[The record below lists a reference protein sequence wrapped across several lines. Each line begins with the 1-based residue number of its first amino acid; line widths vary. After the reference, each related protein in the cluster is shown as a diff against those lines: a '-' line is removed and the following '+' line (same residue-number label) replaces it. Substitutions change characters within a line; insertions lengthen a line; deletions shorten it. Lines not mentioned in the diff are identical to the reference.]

1 MAEDDFT
8 EPEKYDSW
16 YEKYRDIYQKEM
28 AFLQKF
34 LKKDKFIEVGAGT
47 GRFGGELGAFALIEV
62 SEKMIKY
69 ALKKGYEYVRADG
82 QNLPLRKDSVD
93 SALFAFS
100 LPFIKDQQR
109 ALKEAFYVAKKKI
122 VIVDLDPQLSKSY
135 VDGLRSLYKSY
146 DPSFIE
152 NVKTFDKNAKASR
165 LTLQVDSEKVTLIG
179 FVIHK
184 RAKQM

>member
-28 AFLQKF
+28 AFLQR
-34 LKKDKFIEVGAGT
+34 LLEKDKFVEIGAGT
-47 GRFGGELGAFALIEV
+47 GRFGGELGAFALVEV

-82 QNLPLRKDSVD
+82 QNLPFRKDSVD

-109 ALKEAFYVAKKKI
+109 ALKEAFYAAKKKI
-122 VIVDLDPQLSKSY
+122 VIVDLDPELSKNY

-152 NVKTFDKNAKASR
+152 NVKRFDKDAKTSR
-165 LTLQVDSEKVTLIG
+165 LTLQIDSERVTLIG

-184 RAKQM
+184 QDKRI

>member
-1 MAEDDFT
+1 MSEEDFA

-16 YEKYRDIYQKEM
+16 YEKYRDVYQKEL

-93 SALFAFS
+93 SVLFAFS
-100 LPFIKDQQR
+100 LPFIKDQQM

-122 VIVDLDPQLSKSY
+122 IIVDLDPELSKSY
-135 VDGLRSLYKSY
+135 VDSLRSIYKSY

-152 NVKTFDKNAKASR
+152 NVKRFDKITKTSR
-165 LTLQVDSEKVTLIG
+165 LVLKIDSEKVTLIG
-179 FVIHK
+179 FVIYK
-184 RAKQM
+184 RDK

>member
-34 LKKDKFIEVGAGT
+34 LRKVKFIEVGAGT

-69 ALKKGYEYVRADG
+69 ALKK
-82 QNLPLRKDSVD
+82 
-93 SALFAFS
+93 
-100 LPFIKDQQR
+100 
-109 ALKEAFYVAKKKI
+109 
-122 VIVDLDPQLSKSY
+122 
-135 VDGLRSLYKSY
+135 
-146 DPSFIE
+146 
-152 NVKTFDKNAKASR
+152 
-165 LTLQVDSEKVTLIG
+165 
-179 FVIHK
+179 
-184 RAKQM
+184 